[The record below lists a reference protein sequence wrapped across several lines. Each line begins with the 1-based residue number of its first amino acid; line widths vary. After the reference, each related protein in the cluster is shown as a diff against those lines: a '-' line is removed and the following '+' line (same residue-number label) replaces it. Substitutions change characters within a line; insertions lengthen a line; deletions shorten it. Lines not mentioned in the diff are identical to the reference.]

1 MRLFIFLTLIF
12 HVGVITGQ
20 QRNLT
25 LWYKKPATNWNEAL
39 PIGNGR
45 LAAMVF
51 GGPAVEHFQ
60 LNEET
65 VWAGGPHNNINDGM
79 KNVIPELIKL
89 LFEKKY
95 PEAQSHSL
103 EKMKSPQNG
112 MPYQPAADLFIEFPG
127 HQNVTNYR
135 RKLDISRA
143 ITETSYQLNGVTFT
157 REAFASFTDDI
168 IVLKL
173 STDRPKALAFTL
185 KISTPH
191 ANHKIYFENGRDTLV
206 MSGRTSDWEGIA
218 GKVMYSVKTLVKTV
232 GTEAK
237 TSFGDSTINVSD
249 ATSATIYVSIA
260 TNFKNYKTLD
270 VDPSLKAGQILKKAL
285 QDQYEK
291 KLERHIAFYKKQFD
305 RVQFELGEKSSEY
318 LSTEER
324 LEKFSTANDL
334 SFIPLYFQFGRYL
347 LISSSQPGNQ
357 PANLQGKWNN
367 KLNPPWDSKYTI
379 NINTEM
385 NYWPAEI
392 TALPELSQPL
402 FQMIKDL
409 SVTGKEAARRIYGA
423 RGWVV
428 HHNTDLWRI
437 TGPVDGGF
445 YGIWPMGGA
454 WLCRHIWEHYLYT
467 GDKNF
472 LKEYFPLL
480 KSAVEFYVDALREE
494 PDNKWL
500 VMAPS
505 MSPENAYMEYAV
517 DSVKKQSIS
526 ITVGPTMDNQLL
538 FELFSSFISAA
549 AILNL
554 EGIFADTVRQKRD
567 RLPPMQ
573 IGQYGQ
579 LQEWIIDWDK
589 PHDQH
594 RHISHL
600 YGLYPSNQISI
611 TRSNSIF
618 AAARNTLI
626 SRGDVST
633 GWSMGWKVNF
643 WARMRDGNHAYKLIK
658 DQLTPAV
665 QPDGKENGGTYLN
678 LLDAHPP
685 FQIDGNFGCTAG
697 IAEMLL
703 QSHDGVIELLPALPD
718 QWKNG
723 SIKGLKARGGFTVDM
738 QWKNGKLIK
747 ATIYSSLGGNCRLR
761 VNEEQKINNLRKAK
775 GENSNPYYR
784 TDKIKEPLIK
794 AIIPLHELPLN
805 PEYDLPTEKGKKYSL
820 LFQ

>member
-1 MRLFIFLTLIF
+1 M
-12 HVGVITGQ
+12 
-20 QRNLT
+20 
-25 LWYKKPATNWNEAL
+25 
-39 PIGNGR
+39 
-45 LAAMVF
+45 
-51 GGPAVEHFQ
+51 
-60 LNEET
+60 
-65 VWAGGPHNNINDGM
+65 
-79 KNVIPELIKL
+79 
-89 LFEKKY
+89 
-95 PEAQSHSL
+95 
-103 EKMKSPQNG
+103 
-112 MPYQPAADLFIEFPG
+112 
-127 HQNVTNYR
+127 
-135 RKLDISRA
+135 
-143 ITETSYQLNGVTFT
+143 
-157 REAFASFTDDI
+157 
-168 IVLKL
+168 
-173 STDRPKALAFTL
+173 
-185 KISTPH
+185 STPH
-191 ANHKIYFENGRDTLV
+191 ANHKIYFENDRDTLV

-409 SVTGKEAARRIYGA
+409 SVTGKEAAQRIYGA

-505 MSPENAYMEYAV
+505 MSPENAYMEYPV

-611 TRSNSIF
+611 TR
-618 AAARNTLI
+618 
-626 SRGDVST
+626 
-633 GWSMGWKVNF
+633 
-643 WARMRDGNHAYKLIK
+643 
-658 DQLTPAV
+658 
-665 QPDGKENGGTYLN
+665 
-678 LLDAHPP
+678 
-685 FQIDGNFGCTAG
+685 
-697 IAEMLL
+697 
-703 QSHDGVIELLPALPD
+703 
-718 QWKNG
+718 
-723 SIKGLKARGGFTVDM
+723 
-738 QWKNGKLIK
+738 
-747 ATIYSSLGGNCRLR
+747 
-761 VNEEQKINNLRKAK
+761 
-775 GENSNPYYR
+775 
-784 TDKIKEPLIK
+784 
-794 AIIPLHELPLN
+794 
-805 PEYDLPTEKGKKYSL
+805 
-820 LFQ
+820 